1 MIGNQRHQHRRRRS
15 PLKRGVTLVEM
26 LVALCILSTILL
38 PIGMFLVEY
47 LRGSNELGDSH
58 QAMNLLEEKMELAL
72 TRPYAAIPI
81 GQTENKSITF
91 EGRSVIDL
99 RPVDLGVQK
108 VSFSLNVE
116 VVPVEFSAIADAKTG
131 RLERATVDD
140 GMKRLTLRAVWG
152 RKGERFMDLVA
163 YKADL

>member
-1 MIGNQRHQHRRRRS
+1 MIGSSRK
-15 PLKRGVTLVEM
+15 PGITLVEM
-26 LVALCILSTILL
+26 LVALSILSTILL

-58 QAMNLLEEKMELAL
+58 QVMNLLEEKMELVL
-72 TRPYAAIPI
+72 TRPFSAIPI
-81 GQTENKSITF
+81 GSTEGKAVIF

-116 VVPVEFSAIADAKTG
+116 VVPVEFSAIADPKTG
-131 RLERATVDD
+131 RIERATVDD

-152 RKGERFMDLVA
+152 RKGERFLDLVA